1 MCELREVFIVSAAR
15 TAIGSF
21 LGTLKDFTA
30 PELGGIAIKEALI
43 RANCR
48 PGDVDEVIMGNVVQ
62 AGIGQA
68 PAKQAAVKGGIP
80 YSVSCFAVNKVCGSA
95 LKAVALAAQAIKLE
109 EKEIV
114 VAGGMESMSK
124 APHLLWGL
132 REGVKF
138 GDAQI
143 KDSMI
148 LDGLWCAFDNVHMG
162 ITGEVVAEKF
172 GATREEQDK
181 YALSSHQ
188 KAAHAIEKGYFK
200 DEIVPVTVPQK
211 KGDPVIFAVDE
222 GPRRDTALEKLAKL
236 RPAFKKDGTVTAGN
250 ASSLNDGG
258 AAVVVASAEGIKSKG
273 LHEPLARILGT
284 ATNGVEPS
292 MVMYAP
298 KGAIEKV
305 LANVGWKIKDVDLF
319 EINEAFSAQLVALIK
334 ELGLDREKVNVHGGA
349 VALGHP
355 IGATG
360 ARILTTLIYALKHRG
375 LKKGIASL
383 CLGGGDAVAMA
394 IEIVS

>member
-1 MCELREVFIVSAAR
+1 MCEKRDVFIVSAAR
-15 TAIGSF
+15 TAIGTF
-21 LGTLKDFTA
+21 LGAVKDFSA
-30 PELGGIAIKEALI
+30 PDLGGIVIREALR
-43 RANCR
+43 RANLR
-48 PGDVDEVIMGNVVQ
+48 GEDVDEVIMGNVVS

-68 PAKQAAVKGGIP
+68 PAKQAAVKAGIA
-80 YSVSCFAVNKVCGSA
+80 YTVSCFAVNKVCGSA
-95 LKAVALAAQAIKLE
+95 LKAVALAVQAIQLK
-109 EKEIV
+109 EKEVV
-114 VAGGMESMSK
+114 VAGGMESMSR
-124 APHLLWGL
+124 APHLVWGM

-138 GDAQI
+138 GDVQI

-162 ITGEVVAEKF
+162 ITGEVVVEKF

-181 YALSSHQ
+181 YAVSSQQ
-188 KAAHAIEKGYFK
+188 KAIQAIDKGYFK
-200 DEIVPVTVPQK
+200 DEIVPIAIPQK
-211 KGDPVIFAVDE
+211 KGDPVVFAVDE
-222 GPRRDTALEKLAKL
+222 GPRRDTTLEKLSKL

-250 ASSLNDGG
+250 ASTLNDGA
-258 AAVVVASAEGIKSKG
+258 AAVVVSSEEAIKNRG
-273 LHEPLARILGT
+273 LNQPMARILGT

-298 KGAIEKV
+298 KGAIEKL
-305 LANVGWKIKDVDLF
+305 LANVGWKIEEIDLF
-319 EINEAFSAQLVALIK
+319 EINEAFSAQLVVLIK
-334 ELGLDREKVNVHGGA
+334 ELKLDREKINVHGGA

-375 LKKGIASL
+375 LKKGVAAL

-394 IEIVS
+394 VEMI

>member
-1 MCELREVFIVSAAR
+1 
-15 TAIGSF
+15 
-21 LGTLKDFTA
+21 
-30 PELGGIAIKEALI
+30 
-43 RANCR
+43 
-48 PGDVDEVIMGNVVQ
+48 
-62 AGIGQA
+62 
-68 PAKQAAVKGGIP
+68 
-80 YSVSCFAVNKVCGSA
+80 VNKVCGSA
-95 LKAVALAAQAIKLE
+95 LKAVALGVQAIQLE

-124 APHLLWGL
+124 APHLVWGL

-138 GDAQI
+138 GDVQI

-172 GATREEQDK
+172 GATREEQDQ
-181 YALSSHQ
+181 YALSSHR
-188 KAAHAIEKGYFK
+188 KAGNAIEKGYFK
-200 DEIVPVTVPQK
+200 DEIVPVSVPQR
-211 KGDPVIFAVDE
+211 KGDPILFAVDE
-222 GPRRDTALEKLAKL
+222 GPRKDTALEKLAKL

-258 AAVVVASAEGIKSKG
+258 AAVVVASMDAIKSKG
-273 LHEPLARILGT
+273 LSQPMAKILGT

-298 KGAIEKV
+298 KGAIERL
-305 LANVGWKIKDVDLF
+305 LANVGWKIGDVDLF
-319 EINEAFSAQLVALIK
+319 EINEAFSSQLVVLIK
-334 ELGLDREKVNVHGGA
+334 ELKLDREKVNVHGGA

-375 LKKGIASL
+375 LKRGVASL

-394 IEIVS
+394 IELV